1 VEGQAGTDTLFFNG
15 ANVAENIELF
25 ANGGRLLFFRN
36 VASVVMDCDD
46 VETVQFQALGGADVI
61 TVNDLSATGVTTVNV
76 NLAASGGAGDAAA
89 DNVIVTG
96 TSANDS
102 ITIAQAGG
110 AISVSGLATTVNI
123 SGSEAANDRVTI
135 NTLGGDDVMDASTLA
150 AGFISITADGGIDDD
165 VLIGS
170 AGIDTLFGGD
180 GDDVLIGG
188 PGVDVLD
195 GGPGSN
201 VVIQD

>member
-1 VEGQAGTDTLFFNG
+1 
-15 ANVAENIELF
+15 
-25 ANGGRLLFFRN
+25 
-36 VASVVMDCDD
+36 MDCND
-46 VETVQFQALGGADVI
+46 VETIQFQALGGADVI
-61 TVNDLSATGVTTVNV
+61 VVNDLSATDITTVNV

-89 DNVIVTG
+89 DNIIINGTG
-96 TSANDS
+96 NNDS

-110 AISVSGLATTVNI
+110 GVSVTGLAAAINI
-123 SGSEAANDRVTI
+123 SGGEAANDRVTI
-135 NTLGGDDVMDASTLA
+135 NTLGGDDVMDASALA
-150 AGFISITADGGIDDD
+150 AGFISLTCDGGINDD

-170 AGIDTLFGGD
+170 AGVDTMYGGD

-195 GGPGSN
+195 GGPGNN